1 MSNKTIYNYWC
12 TKGCSNKNIQAQGKR
27 VKCPTCNKVMKE
39 LGIATSIVHVGTQ
52 ESKIR

>member
-12 TKGCSNKNIQAQGKR
+12 TKGCSTKNIQAQGKR

-52 ESKIR
+52 ESKLR